1 MKSKKPL
8 VYSNLACGFP
18 RGAHIRKSTQSGSRR
33 VSALILR
40 SAIAF
45 STFVLSVGVAR
56 SQPASPVSPQQMP
69 TTISNREEVR
79 IQQQVQSEVD
89 RALSRR
95 TIQSNVWLVIL
106 TLLPVSAIASLWLFR
121 QAVIRAIA
129 DRAMK
134 QIHGIEQLQN
144 QLSSVKQSSQNI
156 IQQVKNTTHELE
168 TEAAALQEKIKAE
181 KDNLSGLTSE
191 LLSKQ
196 KFLVELD
203 IKIKTAKQKVT
214 NLELD
219 FVSQLSDL
227 QSDAQRQKDI
237 TLNNLLI
244 LESAS
249 AEKISE
255 FQLDVEKEKVR
266 FVENL
271 ENIKLGLTSE
281 VLEAEQ
287 QKDVTLEN
295 LQSIQSEFIS
305 EVSKIQS
312 ETQQQKDVT
321 LENLKKLEA
330 ELQSKVLETQQQK
343 DVTLENL
350 KKLEAELQSQISGL
364 QSETQQQ
371 KNKHVESLEKTYL
384 EYFSNLQENA
394 EHRKELIIDNLEKSG
409 LDFISKLQID
419 TEQEKS
425 IILKKLEKLESDVAK
440 LSQLQINAQQ
450 RKELIIQQVSQSSPP
465 LIKEA
470 VNRAVEEKIH
480 ESKQSEVLE
489 EAVFPKLKLT
499 ADDYVEKGDALLSE
513 KRYEDAIAAYNK
525 AVKIEPEKAVAWFWL
540 GIANYKVKRYKD
552 AIACY
557 DKALELKPDYHQA
570 WRDRGVALGILRQ
583 HQEAFISF
591 DKATQFKKD
600 DVVAWLNR
608 GLALEELEEYDMAI
622 ASFDKV
628 IDLKPDSYKAWN
640 HRGYSLVRLGRDEEA
655 LLCFDKA
662 LSIQP
667 DYANAYYNKAACYAL
682 QRKVEL
688 AVENLHTA
696 IDLNPSYK
704 EDAETDID
712 FDEIAQDKRFGQLL
726 TSLPTD

>member
-1 MKSKKPL
+1 MKSKNPL
-8 VYSNLACGFP
+8 VYSNLVWGFP
-18 RGAHIRKSTQSGSRR
+18 RGASIRKSTQSGSRR

-56 SQPASPVSPQQMP
+56 SQPASEVSPPRTP
-69 TTISNREEVR
+69 TTISNGDEEVR
-79 IQQQVQSEVD
+79 IQRQVQSEVH

-129 DRAMK
+129 DRVMK
-134 QIHGIEQLQN
+134 QLQGVEQLQN
-144 QLSSVKQSSQNI
+144 KLSSVKQSSENI
-156 IQQVKNTTHELE
+156 IQQVKNTTHQLE
-168 TEAAALQEKIKAE
+168 TEAAALKEKIKVE

-191 LLSKQ
+191 LLSRQ
-196 KFLVELD
+196 KLLVELD
-203 IKIKTAKQKVT
+203 IKIKTAKQKVA
-214 NLELD
+214 NLEID
-219 FVSQLSDL
+219 FASQLSQL

-244 LESAS
+244 LESS
-249 AEKISE
+249 GAEKVSE
-255 FQLDVEKEKVR
+255 LQLDVEKQKIR
-266 FVENL
+266 FLENL
-271 ENIKLGLTSE
+271 EHLNLELTSQ
-281 VLEAEQ
+281 VSGTQQ
-287 QKDVTLEN
+287 QKDATLEN
-295 LQSIQSEFIS
+295 LQSIQSEFTSQI
-305 EVSKIQS
+305 SKIQS

-321 LENLKKLEA
+321 LENLKKVEA
-330 ELQSKVLETQQQK
+330 ELQYQVLETQQQK

-350 KKLEAELQSQISGL
+350 KKVEVEFQSQVL
-364 QSETQQQ
+364 EFQSETQQQ
-371 KNKHVESLEKTYL
+371 KNKYVETLEKTYL
-384 EYFSNLQENA
+384 EYFSNWQENA

-409 LDFISKLQID
+409 LDFISKFQRNA
-419 TEQEKS
+419 EKEKS
-425 IILKKLEKLESDVAK
+425 IILKNLEKLESDVAQIYK
-440 LSQLQINAQQ
+440 LQINAQEK
-450 RKELIIQQVSQSSPP
+450 KEQVSESLQP
-465 LIKEA
+465 LIQETL
-470 VNRAVEEKIH
+470 NRAVEEKIH
-480 ESKQSEVLE
+480 ESKQPEVLE
-489 EAVFPKLKLT
+489 EAVSPRLKLT
-499 ADDYVEKGDALLSE
+499 ADDYLEKGEILLSE
-513 KRYEDAIAAYNK
+513 KRYEDAIACYNK
-525 AVKIEPEKAVAWFWL
+525 AVKIEPEKAVAWFKL
-540 GIANYKVKRYKD
+540 GIANSRVKRYND

-557 DKALELKPDYHQA
+557 DKAIELKPDYHQA
-570 WRDRGVALGILRQ
+570 WRDRGVALGNLRH

-600 DVVAWLNR
+600 DAVAWLNR
-608 GLALEELEEYDMAI
+608 GLALEELEEYDIAI

-628 IDLKPDSYKAWN
+628 IELKPDSYKAWN
-640 HRGYSLVRLGRDEEA
+640 HRGYGLVRLGYDEEA

-688 AVENLHTA
+688 AIENLQTA

-712 FDEIAQDKRFGQLL
+712 FDEIAQDKRFGQLIA
-726 TSLPTD
+726 SLPAD